1 MARQR
6 RSLLPDGVYHAGTR
20 GVDRCTVYVDD
31 DDRRSFLALL
41 ASVVEDYHWRMHTLC
56 LMANHYHLVV
66 ETEQWLLSL
75 GMQRLNGRHAERF
88 NERFKRSG
96 HLWGDRFWVRLVQ
109 DEEHLVSV
117 CEYVL
122 NNPVRAGLVT
132 NARDWPWSY
141 SRYGFES

>member
-1 MARQR
+1 
-6 RSLLPDGVYHAGTR
+6 
-20 GVDRCTVYVDD
+20 
-31 DDRRSFLALL
+31 
-41 ASVVEDYHWRMHTLC
+41 MHTLC

-88 NERFKRSG
+88 NARFKRSG